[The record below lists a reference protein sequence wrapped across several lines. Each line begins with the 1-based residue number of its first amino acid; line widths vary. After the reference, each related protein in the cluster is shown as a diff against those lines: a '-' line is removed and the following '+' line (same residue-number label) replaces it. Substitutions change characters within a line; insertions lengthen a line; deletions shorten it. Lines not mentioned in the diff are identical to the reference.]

1 MMQRERSQ
9 YIDSTREFEEMLKE
23 TSGERHYVLRLYVT
37 GSTLRSAKAIET
49 IRALCDD
56 YLAGHYDLTVVDI
69 YQQPTAAQDDQIIA
83 APTLVKSEPLP
94 HKRLIGDLSDR
105 DRILV
110 GLDLTH
116 ETPDHGEDD
125 Q

>member
-9 YIDSTREFEEMLKE
+9 YIDSTREFEEMLK
-23 TSGERHYVLRLYVT
+23 TSGEQHYVLRLYVT
-37 GSTLRSAKAIET
+37 GTTLRSAKAIET

-56 YLAGHYDLTVVDI
+56 YLAGHYELTVVDI
-69 YQQPTAAQDDQIIA
+69 YQQPTAVQADQIIA

-94 HKRLIGDLSDR
+94 HKRLVGDLSDR

-110 GLDLTH
+110 GLDLSH
-116 ETPDHGEDD
+116 ETLEHGEDD
-125 Q
+125 E